1 LASSLAAALAMLVQ
15 SRHEAPGLGRFFLTM
30 PYVVFALLVPLQFPI
45 ENVVARAV
53 TAGQYAWWSNF
64 KIFAFCCGRGPLTHP
79 MVDGPGVFMTILLL
93 PFSPHRTM
101 LPSTVGTRVARATKK
116 PEPVEGQ
123 LAEFAAKLALKAT
136 LLSTFVFVMTKHP
149 PQNIYFRD
157 LVLCFALYAFLGVLE
172 DGLGCVSAT
181 LLNNLPVERSF
192 EKFYLSS
199 SIREFWSKRWN
210 QHVAKLLK
218 CVVYEPIVEGR
229 VLRAEHHHHHHRRP
243 GRPSVGARVLGTLAT
258 FLASGVMHEVVFAY
272 VTGGVVTY
280 DWLAFFTLQ
289 GAYVL
294 CESVLHLTLRN
305 RWNVEVPKWIGIPI
319 TWSFLI
325 YTGELHFFK
334 PVRLHGIDTAFLA
347 SLAGIIKM

>member
-1 LASSLAAALAMLVQ
+1 M
-15 SRHEAPGLGRFFLTM
+15 
-30 PYVVFALLVPLQFPI
+30 
-45 ENVVARAV
+45 
-53 TAGQYAWWSNF
+53 
-64 KIFAFCCGRGPLTHP
+64 
-79 MVDGPGVFMTILLL
+79 
-93 PFSPHRTM
+93 
-101 LPSTVGTRVARATKK
+101 ARATKK

-218 CVVYEPIVEGR
+218 CVVYEPIVSLLLLAVLLDSDLALHRFSFVQVEGR

-289 GAYVL
+289 GKV
-294 CESVLHLTLRN
+294 SPSPSLT
-305 RWNVEVPKWIGIPI
+305 
-319 TWSFLI
+319 
-325 YTGELHFFK
+325 
-334 PVRLHGIDTAFLA
+334 D
-347 SLAGIIKM
+347 SLADFPILS